1 MVFLYDIIEMLN
13 RDNADY
19 NIKRVLEVEIENK
32 IKNEPIIDCEEN
44 GEYIFI
50 KSKHYII
57 QIKIQ
62 K

>member
-1 MVFLYDIIEMLN
+1 MITIYNIIEMLN
-13 RDNADY
+13 GGNADY
-19 NIKRVLEVEIENK
+19 SINEVLED
-32 IKNEPIIDCEEN
+32 EPIIDCEEN
-44 GEYIFI
+44 GGYIFI

>member
-1 MVFLYDIIEMLN
+1 MVFLYDIIEMLI
-13 RDNADY
+13 RGNAEY
-19 NIKRVLEVEIENK
+19 NIRTVFEDK

-44 GEYIFI
+44 DEYIFI

-57 QIKIQ
+57 QIKKQ

>member
-1 MVFLYDIIEMLN
+1 MFLIYDIIEMLN
-13 RDNADY
+13 RGNADY
-19 NIKRVLEVEIENK
+19 KIKEVLKDE
-32 IKNEPIIDCEEN
+32 IKNEPIIACEEN
-44 GEYIFI
+44 GEYIFV